1 LNESSAAISW
11 RKSSRCASGACVEV
25 ADAVNLV
32 LMRDSKSPTGGSLEI
47 PKGVWTNFMVDIK
60 EGRFRA
66 N

>member
-1 LNESSAAISW
+1 MKKSSAAISW

-25 ADAVNLV
+25 ADAVDMV
-32 LMRDSKSPTGGSLEI
+32 LMRDSKSPAGEPLEF
-47 PKGVWTNFMVDIK
+47 PKGVWTNFMVDLK

>member
-25 ADAVNLV
+25 ADAVDMV
-32 LMRDSKSPTGGSLEI
+32 LMRDSKSPAGAPLEF
-47 PKGVWTNFMVDIK
+47 PKGVWADFMVDLK
-60 EGRFRA
+60 AGRFRA

>member
-1 LNESSAAISW
+1 LNESSAAIAW

-25 ADAVNLV
+25 ADAADTV
-32 LMRDSKSPTGGSLEI
+32 LMRDSKRPDGEPLEFA
-47 PKGVWTNFMVDIK
+47 KGVWANFMVDLK